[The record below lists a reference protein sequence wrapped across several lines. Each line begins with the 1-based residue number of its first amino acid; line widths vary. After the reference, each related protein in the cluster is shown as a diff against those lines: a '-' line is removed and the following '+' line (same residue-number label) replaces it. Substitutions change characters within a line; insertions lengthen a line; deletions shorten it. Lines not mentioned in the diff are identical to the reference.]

1 MKTMKKN
8 LFLFVLAFIATVCF
22 VMGLIYAPNTSITV
36 KADDIPTLNKTNF
49 SVSTNETHILLA
61 TPISGSVDDIYE
73 VGYTFTGEQPTL
85 VQHDT
90 KKYYT
95 TINGK
100 GAQTLFGGN
109 FTDTTPMIVWEI
121 ENDADVIFNA
131 QAYFKVGQRDGELL
145 YPTKPETIVTATARN
160 LKTYTVTW
168 VDGDGETLKEQ
179 KVEHG
184 TVPVYDGETPTKTE
198 TEEYVY
204 AFNTWDNTPVEA
216 TADVTYTATF
226 TQSLN
231 PAITD
236 VNAAIEIV
244 NSKFTSATIEN
255 YLEISAEIAKIDG
268 KINELSEV
276 QKARISDYEK
286 YKAIKSSYTL
296 VYNMVGSDL
305 KDKISV
311 TGDGSS
317 FDNVETHQYPD
328 AFKPLSDQG
337 IYGYCARVKTGG
349 GTGVFKFQ
357 PTDAFKAMLDLSA
370 YTHVL
375 IGVRSETRTCTYK
388 WSDGTNPRTLATSTN
403 TTDFITLRLTVDEF
417 LNGYIYVESGQSTF
431 WFASIIAVYDPTTVI
446 TEIDAY
452 LDALGD
458 NNVTLE
464 NYKTYINA
472 VTSIDAKLAANKD
485 CNVLISNLSEYN
497 AKRFKVVDNMLG
509 SDLTTARFTVTGDR
523 ARDFLGPD
531 SHSNPTAFAPVVHEG
546 AYGKCA
552 RLRVKGGT
560 EGIIKIKYNLTPDL
574 SDYDYV
580 YVGIYSE
587 VGTATWYWK
596 GADGQTNVATVAAEV
611 GQCKVMKIS
620 VEDFLNGYLFTNG
633 GANNDAYW
641 LTPIIAIA
649 E

>member
-145 YPTKPETIVTATARN
+145 YPTQPETIVTATARN

-244 NSKFTSATIEN
+244 NSKFTSVTLEN
-255 YLEISAEIAKIDG
+255 YLELQTEIAKIDG
-268 KINELSEV
+268 KINTLSEV

-286 YKAIKSSYTL
+286 YKAIKSSYTV
-296 VYNMVGSDL
+296 VYNMVGADL
-305 KDKISV
+305 KNKILV
-311 TGDGSS
+311 EGAGFEA
-317 FDNVETHQYPD
+317 FDNGETHSSPNV
-328 AFKPLSDQG
+328 FKPMCEQAP
-337 IYGYCARVKTGG
+337 YGYCARITLNGRINIK
-349 GTGVFKFQ
+349 
-357 PTDAFKAMLDLSA
+357 PTDAFKKTLDLSA

-375 IGVRSETRTCTYK
+375 IGVKNVTKTCNYG

-403 TTDFITLRLTVDEF
+403 TTDFITLRLTVEEF
-417 LNGYIYVESGQSTF
+417 LNGYIYITIDKSQIWITP
-431 WFASIIAVYDPTTVI
+431 IIAVYDPDAVI

-497 AKRFKVVDNMLG
+497 AKKFKLVDDMQG
-509 SDLTTARFTVTGDR
+509 SDLTTRFTVTGDR
-523 ARDFLGPD
+523 SNGFQNIDNHP
-531 SHSNPTAFAPVVHEG
+531 NPTAFAGVLHEG

-552 RLRVKGGT
+552 RLRLKGGT
-560 EGIIKIKYNLTPDL
+560 EGLLKIEYNLTPDL
-574 SDYDYV
+574 SGYDYV
-580 YVGIYSE
+580 LIGVYSE
-587 VGTATWYWK
+587 KGTATWNWK
-596 GADGQTNVATVAAEV
+596 GADGLTYVATVAAEV

-620 VEDFLNGYLFTNG
+620 VEDFLNGYLFTTG
-633 GANNDAYW
+633 GAVGDSYW
-641 LTPIIAIA
+641 LTPIIAVTK
-649 E
+649 